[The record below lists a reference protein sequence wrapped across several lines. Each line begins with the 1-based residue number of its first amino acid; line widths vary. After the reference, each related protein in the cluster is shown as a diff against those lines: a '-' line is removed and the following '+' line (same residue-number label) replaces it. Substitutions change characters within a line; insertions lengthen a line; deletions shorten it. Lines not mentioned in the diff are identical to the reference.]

1 MLGRPRAIG
10 CKKTRFVRRD
20 NQSSLLA
27 FIVVTETVF
36 HVVRQVPFCGSPQKH
51 RFQIV
56 VMSFS
61 NGNLEKV
68 QLNNEELQKL
78 LNKMSSDERKE
89 LTDTLRSCT
98 SEVGT

>member
-1 MLGRPRAIG
+1 
-10 CKKTRFVRRD
+10 
-20 NQSSLLA
+20 
-27 FIVVTETVF
+27 
-36 HVVRQVPFCGSPQKH
+36 
-51 RFQIV
+51 
-56 VMSFS
+56 MSFS